1 MAKGGFRLGAVLRAR
16 KAQEDVAKAAVVRAR
31 ADANTAVQHVRSRER
46 DLDGR
51 RVPGAATS
59 AAFAAT
65 VTARQAIA
73 GELAA
78 AIAVSELADETVLER
93 MRALTDAA
101 VQRRTIEKL
110 QERHDA
116 TRKQTEATAQARAAD
131 DLTTATSFTTSSTAS
146 STTSSAASFTASSTA
161 SSTASFKAERP

>member
-1 MAKGGFRLGAVLRAR
+1 MAKNGFRLGAVLRAR
-16 KAQEDVAKAAVVRAR
+16 KAQEDTAKAAVVRAR
-31 ADANTAVQHVRSRER
+31 ADATAAVQRVRARER

-51 RVPGAATS
+51 RVLDGASA

-65 VTARQAIA
+65 LTSRQALA

-78 AIAVSELADETVLER
+78 AIALSHTADETVRER
-93 MRALTDAA
+93 MRELTDAA

-116 TRKQTEATAQARAAD
+116 TRKRTEAAAEAKAVD
-131 DLTTATSFTTSSTAS
+131 DITTAGSYSNTADP
-146 STTSSAASFTASSTA
+146 
-161 SSTASFKAERP
+161 EGRP

>member
-1 MAKGGFRLGAVLRAR
+1 MAKSGFRLAAVLRAR
-16 KAQEDVAKAAVVRAR
+16 KAQEDAAKAAVVRAR
-31 ADANTAVQHVRSRER
+31 ADATTAVEKVRARER

-51 RVPGAATS
+51 RVPDAATS

-65 VTARQAIA
+65 LTARQAVA

-78 AIAVSELADETVLER
+78 AIGVRRLAEEAVEDRLRD
-93 MRALTDAA
+93 LTEAA

-116 TRKQTEATAQARAAD
+116 TRKRTRQAAEEKAVD
-131 DLTTATSFTTSSTAS
+131 DLTTA
-146 STTSSAASFTASSTA
+146 AAHKEPRS
-161 SSTASFKAERP
+161 

>member
-1 MAKGGFRLGAVLRAR
+1 MMAKSGFRLGAVLRAR
-16 KAQEDVAKAAVVRAR
+16 KAQEDIAKAAVVRAR
-31 ADANTAVQHVRSRER
+31 ADAAEAVQRVRARER

-51 RVPGAATS
+51 RVPDAASS

-65 VTARQAIA
+65 LTARQALA

-78 AIAVSELADETVLER
+78 AIGLRRLADTSVEER
-93 MRALTDAA
+93 MNELVDAA

-116 TRKQTEATAQARAAD
+116 TRKRTEAAAEARAVD
-131 DLTTATSFTTSSTAS
+131 DITTA
-146 STTSSAASFTASSTA
+146 SAFQE
-161 SSTASFKAERP
+161 ERP

>member
-1 MAKGGFRLGAVLRAR
+1 MAKQGFRLAAVLRAR
-16 KAQEDVAKAAVVRAR
+16 KAQEDAAKTAVVRAR
-31 ADANTAVQHVRSRER
+31 ADASAAVEAVRARER

-51 RVPGAATS
+51 SVPLRSTS

-65 VTARQAIA
+65 LTARQAIA

-78 AIAVSELADETVLER
+78 AIGVRRLADESVEER
-93 MRALTDAA
+93 MAELTAAA

-116 TRKQTEATAQARAAD
+116 TRKRTRDAAEAKAAD
-131 DLTTATSFTTSSTAS
+131 DLTT
-146 STTSSAASFTASSTA
+146 SAAFRNEGS
-161 SSTASFKAERP
+161 